1 MQAFEIYTTDP
12 SASSRGPA
20 VKDSDPY
27 VPLDY
32 ELLVRGEA
40 EESPRVVY
48 DTYSFG
54 MTVPQYNLELF
65 QSGEVHTVRF
75 DFWVDFL
82 LRSFDTDSCCG
93 SCFCRCFLFCKWGGD
108 VLISPGRMGF
118 VEELSSHLN
127 SALSLPLYIFLLSF
141 LPLQSMRLI
150 VSSRVHRFFLPDSV
164 VYFFFLFHLRF
175 VCEHRFMLA
184 RRQPYGLAHH
194 NG

>member
-82 LRSFDTDSCCG
+82 LRSFDTDSCCMWQRYKR
-93 SCFCRCFLFCKWGGD
+93 SIIRN
-108 VLISPGRMGF
+108 RRR
-118 VEELSSHLN
+118 HTHYN
-127 SALSLPLYIFLLSF
+127 
-141 LPLQSMRLI
+141 
-150 VSSRVHRFFLPDSV
+150 RFSV
-164 VYFFFLFHLRF
+164 RAFDD
-175 VCEHRFMLA
+175 
-184 RRQPYGLAHH
+184 